1 MVLVQVI
8 RLQVMKGREEEFYI
22 EALTQTLQKNSVS
35 QSGGQLEVVS
45 ERGPSRSV
53 TVTKCS
59 GIVPG
64 KLLYQDWSYP
74 AISTVP

>member
-1 MVLVQVI
+1 MVLVQI
-8 RLQVMKGREEEFYI
+8 TPLQVMTGREEEFYI

-45 ERGPSRSV
+45 ERGLSRSV
-53 TVTKCS
+53 TVTEGS

-74 AISTVP
+74 GISTVP

>member
-8 RLQVMKGREEEFYI
+8 RLQVMTGREEEFYSPDS
-22 EALTQTLQKNSVS
+22 NSTEKFS
-35 QSGGQLEVVS
+35 QFRAELDVVS
-45 ERGPSRSV
+45 ERGLSRPV
-53 TVTKCS
+53 TVTKGS

-64 KLLYQDWSYP
+64 NLLYQDWSYP

>member
-45 ERGPSRSV
+45 ERGLSRSV
-53 TVTKCS
+53 TVTKGS